1 MPILHLPWMCCNLRP
16 FQIRKFVLVFVLV
29 FAGIICSSSEWLAS
43 VSILLQLALTA
54 SNNVLTLKNLSLLFS
69 GLTFRALSTT
79 CENSRTFSYRL
90 SGIIDAIGLYRVSLF
105 QYISYWGIF
114 TTGMN
119 IWILINCSI
128 SAWLL
133 ILLLPVFWALY
144 KLASFNKRSVISLLQ
159 NCLKYFSGFHW
170 ISSSVKGPK
179 LFGELLVYSYMG
191 EGVIFS
197 PAIYTIFLCV
207 IVTFFWCFR
216 LAKILKRLEI

>member
-114 TTGMN
+114 QQAWTFGF
-119 IWILINCSI
+119 WLIAPFQHDCCYYYSQPFERCI
-128 SAWLL
+128 SWLRL
-133 ILLLPVFWALY
+133 I
-144 KLASFNKRSVISLLQ
+144 KDQ
-159 NCLKYFSGFHW
+159 
-170 ISSSVKGPK
+170 
-179 LFGELLVYSYMG
+179 
-191 EGVIFS
+191 
-197 PAIYTIFLCV
+197 
-207 IVTFFWCFR
+207 
-216 LAKILKRLEI
+216 